1 MKPAPPVM
9 STVASSSISEILRK
23 SRENKNPD
31 FTRRGAREN
40 LPDSDPGNDVLM
52 ERLIVWHRW
61 CPPLD
66 VTPEAVAQAN
76 LWRLS
81 AREAFA
87 QLGADPLSELS
98 GTVVFSLPPGD
109 LPRAV
114 QLCFA
119 LSVSA
124 ERQDASA
131 GHVAFALTLGQLDRV
146 GVSGAFL
153 GDVLDRAQ
161 LLVAAATAGDVVL
174 DDTAQG
180 RLLSSHLFARE
191 LQAVNGAPG
200 FVLDRGQPYR
210 DRCRDSIAHLGRPV
224 LPAVCGVQLEALR
237 KLAGAPGRQR
247 VLLVG
252 PRGSGASAWL
262 AQLVHELAPPAWID
276 VRALG
281 SCFAPLSGLMYAL
294 RRLTGPSALE
304 RVLDAGDDPD
314 QHALQALRAIRAG
327 QVVSRRDAIMG
338 LRQYVGR
345 CWERTGK
352 KAFITVNPT
361 ALTDPASIGVVSEVA
376 RDGGPECFVVMR
388 LWPDSKPPEGFLRAG
403 GLSEVRVP
411 SLSAQDAQRFA
422 ASMLDKAS
430 PEISRR
436 AAIMGGSSPL
446 GVAEA
451 VRVLLSSGD
460 VVYRDGTFQWRRGPA
475 GRMSTMGPDVLL
487 DERIAPLPV
496 TTLRVLE
503 ILSCVP
509 EPSDQALVGDVA
521 LVEGVTTPLR
531 TLAMEELVRLA
542 FVDVSED
549 GDVHVACSVR
559 DAVERAM
566 SDARRAE
573 LYLRIATALAQH
585 DGSRGGFAR
594 ADVAYFLARGGRTKD
609 AVASLLEVASHAAV
623 AGYVRSAVRLAAAAV
638 ECDPSEATQSE
649 ASRIAQ
655 TLSEASASQRPS
667 AISVPAPSPSEAPAA
682 PPRPVDASAQLA
694 PLGAPAPSAEHTEP
708 ETEPVEARPRP
719 SKRASI
725 ELTADATGA
734 AVAALVKG
742 DREAFERAL
751 DMLVAS
757 SHDGAHVDRLRGLYA
772 LGRSELNE
780 AAEHFA
786 RARGRIGQG
795 VSTIRSPR
803 VLLSTALLCF
813 GGGDACEAV
822 RLALRALAVAKA
834 GEDAAAAEAALR
846 TLAFCYR
853 RIGRAEDAKAFI
865 AAIAAPL
872 ASAQPEG

>member
-1 MKPAPPVM
+1 
-9 STVASSSISEILRK
+9 
-23 SRENKNPD
+23 
-31 FTRRGAREN
+31 
-40 LPDSDPGNDVLM
+40 M

-66 VTPEAVAQAN
+66 VTAEAVAQAN
-76 LWRLS
+76 MWRLS

-124 ERQDASA
+124 EREDASA

-146 GVSGAFL
+146 GVSGAFI

-161 LLVAAATAGDVVL
+161 LLVAAAGAGDVVL

-191 LQAVNGAPG
+191 LQAANGAPG

-210 DRCRDSIAHLGRPV
+210 DRCRDSIAHLGRPI

-252 PRGSGASAWL
+252 ARGSGASAWL

-281 SCFAPLSGLMYAL
+281 SGFAPLSGLMYAL

-314 QHALQALRAIRAG
+314 QQALKALQAIRMG

-422 ASMLDKAS
+422 ASMLDKAA

-460 VVYRDGTFQWRRGPA
+460 VVYRDGAFQWRRGPA
-475 GRMSTMGPDVLL
+475 GRMSTLGPDVLL

-531 TLAMEELVRLA
+531 TLAMEELTRLA
-542 FVDVSED
+542 FVDVGDD
-549 GDVHVACSVR
+549 GDVRVACSVR

-585 DGSRGGFAR
+585 DASRGGFAR
-594 ADVAYFLARGGRTKD
+594 ANVAYFLARGGRTKD
-609 AVASLLEVASHAAV
+609 AVASLLDVASHAAA

-667 AISVPAPSPSEAPAA
+667 AISVPAPAPLETQA
-682 PPRPVDASAQLA
+682 PP
-694 PLGAPAPSAEHTEP
+694 APAPTENKPFQEEPARPSERAEPTE
-708 ETEPVEARPRP
+708 TRPRP

-725 ELTADATGA
+725 ELSVDATGA
-734 AVAALVKG
+734 AVTALVKG

-772 LGRSELNE
+772 LGRNEFNE

-786 RARGRIGQG
+786 RARGRSGNAALAL
-795 VSTIRSPR
+795 RSPR

-813 GGGDACEAV
+813 GAGDACEAV
-822 RLALRALAVAKA
+822 RLALRALALAKA
-834 GEDAAAAEAALR
+834 ADDAPAAEAALR

-853 RIGRAEDAKAFI
+853 RIGRSEDAKAFI
-865 AAIAAPL
+865 GAIAAPL
-872 ASAQPEG
+872 ASAQAQG